1 MSRDQ
6 INNIFNNEI
15 VPSKKLPRPV
25 TAKVQVK
32 VTENSG
38 NDQIPDFFFFVL
50 ICRPVK
56 DKKVGWNG
64 LIPYAERYFLIPEW
78 AEMISKA
85 KQNIMG
91 NEFEKTD
98 FVDYPAL
105 WNLDIMQEGMMIQ
118 KKKNWLPLDV
128 RNLPLLYH
136 IDDVT
141 DNKHKNIDDSA
152 KVQPPISILP
162 FLIYFF

>member
-1 MSRDQ
+1 M
-6 INNIFNNEI
+6 
-15 VPSKKLPRPV
+15 
-25 TAKVQVK
+25 
-32 VTENSG
+32 
-38 NDQIPDFFFFVL
+38 
-50 ICRPVK
+50 K

-118 KKKNWLPLDV
+118 KKKN
-128 RNLPLLYH
+128 
-136 IDDVT
+136 
-141 DNKHKNIDDSA
+141 
-152 KVQPPISILP
+152 
-162 FLIYFF
+162 